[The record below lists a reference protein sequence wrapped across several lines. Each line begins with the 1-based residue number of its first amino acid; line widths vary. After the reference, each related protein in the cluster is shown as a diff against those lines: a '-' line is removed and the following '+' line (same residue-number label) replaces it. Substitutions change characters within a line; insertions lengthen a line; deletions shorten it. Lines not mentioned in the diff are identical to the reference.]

1 MIGFRISKQEPSEFR
16 AGFLSSN
23 RCPSEEVNRGNS
35 CWKSSYKPRR
45 PKVVRRDTRTF
56 PLLGSQKDW
65 PFPAPPLWT
74 YAHLSWKPQGTNL
87 PKLLVCVK
95 PVSSHASCS
104 PGAGNL
110 GKPNCNQLR
119 IPHPSRELIGGPD
132 THLSLLQCIDTGKF
146 WSLTL
151 RLSNNHLPSQMETS
165 CCYL

>member
-1 MIGFRISKQEPSEFR
+1 MNSVPEKTCPGSILFYVNVTLCGKRVFENMIGFRISKQEPSELR

-23 RCPSEEVNRGNS
+23 RCPSKEEVNRGNRGNS

-45 PKVVRRDTRTF
+45 PKVVRRDTRTA
-56 PLLGSQKDW
+56 PLLGSQKDR

-104 PGAGNL
+104 PET
-110 GKPNCNQLR
+110 C
-119 IPHPSRELIGGPD
+119 
-132 THLSLLQCIDTGKF
+132 LLQEIWG
-146 WSLTL
+146 SLIAT
-151 RLSNNHLPSQMETS
+151 N
-165 CCYL
+165 